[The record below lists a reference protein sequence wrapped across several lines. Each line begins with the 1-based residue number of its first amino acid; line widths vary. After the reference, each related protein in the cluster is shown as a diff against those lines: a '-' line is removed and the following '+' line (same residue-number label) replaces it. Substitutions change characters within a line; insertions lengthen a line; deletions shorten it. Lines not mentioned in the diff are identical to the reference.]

1 MQLPALPVVC
11 PFMSITP
18 RLWHSVATDFRH
30 APQLYT
36 TFQYPTGLANL
47 MTVANA
53 DVHEAARVNADRGT
67 ILFFIYVMYMSRW
80 PRTVTC
86 T

>member
-1 MQLPALPVVC
+1 MVRTGSTDAFETRENGIRRPVPA
-11 PFMSITP
+11 
-18 RLWHSVATDFRH
+18 RLHM
-30 APQLYT
+30 

-53 DVHEAARVNADRGT
+53 DVHEAARANADRGT